1 MSTTKE
7 SRQKAFKL
15 WVEYDNKA
23 NLSENAVH
31 KLEFLIRGAYKGIEV
46 ETERYKRDDLHHEL
60 WSEWYI
66 EYTRDIVN
74 HSRSLGFENERN
86 IIYTLEFDDTKY
98 GLDTFR
104 EHWIKRAMNVDG
116 FFARTTGTSGVF
128 HRFMLFEESVVK
140 FGLIDELDEKGYIE
154 LENLINKCMDYLV
167 NVVDERIL
175 RYQELLEYV
184 EDKRE
189 NASQS
194 CKEYI
199 HAKLEETNKQL

>member
-7 SRQKAFKL
+7 ARQKAFKR
-15 WVEYDNKA
+15 WIEYDNRA
-23 NLSENAVH
+23 NLSENTVH

-46 ETERYKRDDLHHEL
+46 ETEKYKRDDLHHEL
-60 WSEWYI
+60 WNEWCI

-74 HSRSLGFENERN
+74 HARSLGFENERN

-104 EHWIKRAMNVDG
+104 EHWIKRAMNVDR
-116 FFARTTGTSGVF
+116 FFARTTDTSGAF
-128 HRFMLFEESVVK
+128 HRFMLFERAVVRV
-140 FGLIDELDEKGYIE
+140 GLVNEFDENGYLE
-154 LENLINKCMDYLV
+154 LEKLINKCMDYLV
-167 NVVDERIL
+167 NRVDERIL

-189 NASQS
+189 NALKS

-199 HAKLEETNKQL
+199 YTKLEEN

>member
-1 MSTTKE
+1 MSNVE
-7 SRQKAFKL
+7 EARRKAFKR
-15 WVEYDNKA
+15 WTEYDNKA
-23 NLSENAVH
+23 NLSENTVH

-46 ETERYKRDDLHHEL
+46 ETERYKTDNLHHEP
-60 WSEWYI
+60 WNDWYI

-74 HSRSLGFENERN
+74 HAKSLGFENERN

-116 FFARTTGTSGVF
+116 FFARTNDTSGVF

-140 FGLIDELDEKGYIE
+140 FGLVSELDENGYTTI
-154 LENLINKCMDYLV
+154 ENLINKCMDYIV
-167 NVVDERIL
+167 SVVDQKIL
-175 RYQELLEYV
+175 RYNELFEYV

-189 NASQS
+189 NALQS
-194 CKEYI
+194 CEEYI
-199 HAKLEETNKQL
+199 RVRQK

>member
-7 SRQKAFKL
+7 ARQKAFKL
-15 WVEYDNKA
+15 WTEYDNKT
-23 NLSENAVH
+23 NLSERTVH
-31 KLEFLIRGAYKGIEV
+31 RLEFLIHGAYKGIKT
-46 ETERYKRDDLHHEL
+46 ETEKYHRNEEYHEL
-60 WSEWYI
+60 WNEWFV
-66 EYTRDIVN
+66 EYTRDIMN
-74 HSRSLGFENERN
+74 HAKSLGFDSERN
-86 IIYTLEFDDTKY
+86 LIDTLEFDDTKY

-104 EHWIKRAMNVDG
+104 EQWTKNAINVDG
-116 FFARTTGTSGVF
+116 YFVNTNGSSGTF

-167 NVVDERIL
+167 SVVDERIL

-189 NASQS
+189 NALQS
-194 CKEYI
+194 CEQYVNVRLNDK
-199 HAKLEETNKQL
+199 

>member
-1 MSTTKE
+1 MSTIKE
-7 SRQKAFKL
+7 ARQKAFKR
-15 WVEYDNKA
+15 WTEYDNKA
-23 NLSENAVH
+23 NLSERTVH
-31 KLEFLIRGAYKGIEV
+31 RLEFLIHGAYKGIAV
-46 ETERYKRDDLHHEL
+46 ETEKYHRNEEYREL
-60 WSEWYI
+60 WNDWFV

-74 HSRSLGFENERN
+74 HARSLGFENECN

-104 EHWIKRAMNVDG
+104 EHWIKSAMNVDG
-116 FFARTTGTSGVF
+116 FFARTTDTSGVF

-140 FGLIDELDEKGYIE
+140 FGLVSELDEKGYIK

-175 RYQELLEYV
+175 RYQELLEFV
-184 EDKRE
+184 EDKRA
-189 NASQS
+189 NALQS

-199 HAKLEETNKQL
+199 YAKLEEK

>member
-7 SRQKAFKL
+7 SRQKAFIL

>member
-15 WVEYDNKA
+15 WTEYDNKA
-23 NLSENAVH
+23 KLSESTVH

-46 ETERYKRDDLHHEL
+46 ETERYKTDDLHHEL
-60 WSEWYI
+60 WNEWRI

-74 HSRSLGFENERN
+74 HARSLGFENERN

-104 EHWIKRAMNVDG
+104 EHWIKNAMNVDG
-116 FFARTTGTSGVF
+116 FFARTMDTSGEF

-140 FGLIDELDEKGYIE
+140 FGLVGKLDENGYVE
-154 LENLINKCMDYLV
+154 LGHLIHKCMSYIVD
-167 NVVDERIL
+167 VVDQRIL
-175 RYQELLEYV
+175 RYNELFEYV

-189 NASQS
+189 NALQS
-194 CKEYI
+194 CEQYI
-199 HAKLEETNKQL
+199 RVRLDK

>member
-1 MSTTKE
+1 MTTIKE
-7 SRQKAFKL
+7 ARQKAFKR
-15 WVEYDNKA
+15 WTEYDNKA
-23 NLSENAVH
+23 NLSERTVH
-31 KLEFLIRGAYKGIEV
+31 RLEFLIHGAYKGIKT
-46 ETERYKRDDLHHEL
+46 ETEKYHRNEEYHEL
-60 WSEWYI
+60 WNEWYI

-74 HSRSLGFENERN
+74 HARSLGFENERN

-104 EHWIKRAMNVDG
+104 EHWIKNAMNMDG
-116 FFARTTGTSGVF
+116 FFARTTDTSGVF

-175 RYQELLEYV
+175 RYNELFEYV

-189 NASQS
+189 NALKS

-199 HAKLEETNKQL
+199 HAKLEENK

>member
-7 SRQKAFKL
+7 ARQKAFKR
-15 WVEYDNKA
+15 WTEYDNKA
-23 NLSENAVH
+23 NLSENTVH

-46 ETERYKRDDLHHEL
+46 ETEKYKRDDLYHEL
-60 WSEWYI
+60 WNDWCI

-74 HSRSLGFENERN
+74 HTKRLGFENERN
-86 IIYTLEFDDTKY
+86 IIYTLEFDDTRY

-116 FFARTTGTSGVF
+116 FFARTTDTSGVF

-140 FGLIDELDEKGYIE
+140 FGLVNELNENGYTTV
-154 LENLINKCMDYLV
+154 ENLIDKCIDYLV

-189 NASQS
+189 NALQS
-194 CKEYI
+194 CEEYI
-199 HAKLEETNKQL
+199 RVRQK

>member
-1 MSTTKE
+1 MSRVKE
-7 SRQKAFKL
+7 VRQQAFKR
-15 WVEYDNKA
+15 WVEYDNRAKI
-23 NLSENAVH
+23 SESTVH

-46 ETERYKRDDLHHEL
+46 ETERYKTDDLHHEI
-60 WSEWYI
+60 WNEWCI

-74 HSRSLGFENERN
+74 HARSLGFENERN
-86 IIYTLEFDDTKY
+86 MIYTLEFDGTKC

-104 EHWIKRAMNVDG
+104 EHWIKNAMNVDG
-116 FFARTTGTSGVF
+116 FFARTTDTSGVF

-140 FGLIDELDEKGYIE
+140 FGLVSELDDSGYKTI
-154 LENLINKCMDYLV
+154 ENLIDKCMDYLV

-189 NASQS
+189 NALKS

-199 HAKLEETNKQL
+199 YAKLEENK